1 MNGSESDR
9 RFEKQALREQ
19 LNREIAQYLARG
31 GQIKSLESQFRPT
44 HKKTAYQSL
53 WQRGE
58 AGLEFQQAQ

>member
-31 GQIKSLESQFRPT
+31 GQIKCLESQFRPT
-44 HKKTAYQSL
+44 HKKT
-53 WQRGE
+53 
-58 AGLEFQQAQ
+58 